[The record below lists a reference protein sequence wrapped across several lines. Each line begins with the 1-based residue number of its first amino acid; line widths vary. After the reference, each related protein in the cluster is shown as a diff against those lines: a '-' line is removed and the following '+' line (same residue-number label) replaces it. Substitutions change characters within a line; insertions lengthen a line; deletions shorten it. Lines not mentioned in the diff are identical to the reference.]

1 MTYASLM
8 VYVDEGEGA
17 AARIGL
23 ACDLADLFEA
33 TLTGVSAAMPLPMEE
48 DRKPGSAAS
57 ERPAHRR
64 AVAEGN
70 LCQAEGLFR
79 SIAHPR
85 RRPVKWRSSLCYPAD
100 FVADECRC
108 ADLIIVGGKTGLTT
122 AYDAPNPAEVFMRA
136 GRPVL
141 VVPAGLGK
149 GSAISRVLVA
159 WKETREARRA
169 IVDALPFLKATT
181 HVSVVEVAEGLD
193 RHAAAIHVEDVAA
206 FLRRHGVPSRPLV
219 LELEGMSVADRL
231 MASARENDV
240 GLIVMG
246 GYGHSRL
253 HEWAFGGVT
262 RAMLKA
268 NSICCLFSH

>member
-48 DRKPGSAAS
+48 DRKPAPAACDG
-57 ERPAHRR
+57 PAHRR
-64 AVAEGN
+64 AVAEGI
-70 LCQAEGLFR
+70 LGRAEGLFR
-79 SIAHPR
+79 SIARPR
-85 RRPVKWRSSLCYPAD
+85 RRPAKWRGSLRYPAD
-100 FVADECRC
+100 FIADECRC
-108 ADLIIVGGKTGLTT
+108 ADLIIVGGKSGLTT

-141 VVPAGLGK
+141 VVPPGLGK
-149 GSAISRVLVA
+149 GSAMSRVLVA

-169 IVDALPFLKATT
+169 IIDALPFLKATT
-181 HVSVVEVAEGLD
+181 NVSIVEVAEGLD
-193 RHAAAIHVEDVAA
+193 RHSAANHVEDVAA
-206 FLRRHGVPSRPLV
+206 FLHRHGVSARPLV
-219 LELEGMSVADRL
+219 LELEGMSVAERL
-231 MASARENDV
+231 MASARENNV

-253 HEWAFGGVT
+253 REWAFGGVT